1 MRLLFHGYAQ
11 ETLTRNFVTQDCLG
25 AILVK
30 SGKCLVSGV
39 RSSTVASLIL
49 VLLACRTHGMLWML
63 SLEENTSSC
72 PDLERPSRPSWQ
84 AQQGQAADLELEKD

>member
-1 MRLLFHGYAQ
+1 MRLLFLGYAQ
-11 ETLTRNFVTQDCLG
+11 ETLTRNFVTQNSLG

-30 SGKCLVSGV
+30 SGKWLVSGV

-63 SLEENTSSC
+63 SLEENTSS
-72 PDLERPSRPSWQ
+72 PGLERLSWQ
-84 AQQGQAADLELEKD
+84 AQQRKAADLELEKD